1 MPERRGRPMDKQAGR
16 KLLGPCAI
24 IFAAAKTGSW
34 RLERPETDAGR
45 CVRCGICARYCPVGT
60 ITVQKEGAAPVEI
73 DWRYCK
79 GCGICVNECPKK
91 CMELVPERGEG

>member
-1 MPERRGRPMDKQAGR
+1 MPERRERLTDKQAGR

-45 CVRCGICARYCPVGT
+45 CVRCGICARYCPVGI
-60 ITVQKEGAAPVEI
+60 ITVHKEGATGDTA
-73 DWRYCK
+73 
-79 GCGICVNECPKK
+79 
-91 CMELVPERGEG
+91 RGVGSV